1 MSKKIRGHWNSLGE
15 MRASLPNLIRPVNIF
30 KEEKKEESKE
40 NNQEQDK
47 DAEKKEMSKLTNL
60 SLTQRINAN
69 LLKYKE
75 IRLFCDKTGIQPAI
89 LLYILLIC
97 LFFILVGYLQ
107 NYLTILIATLYPMYI
122 SIKTLQN
129 SESTKQNVTQWLTYW
144 YEIFLIIK
152 FIFVN

>member
-1 MSKKIRGHWNSLGE
+1 MSKKIRGYWNSLGE

-30 KEEKKEESKE
+30 REEIKE
-40 NNQEQDK
+40 NIQEEVKED
-47 DAEKKEMSKLTNL
+47 EIKKTSKLTNL
-60 SLTQRINAN
+60 SITQRINAN
-69 LLKYKE
+69 LLRYKE
-75 IRLFCDKTGIQPAI
+75 IRLFCDKTGMQPAI

-144 YEIFLIIK
+144 YKIY
-152 FIFVN
+152 

>member
-1 MSKKIRGHWNSLGE
+1 MSKKIKGYWDSLE
-15 MRASLPNLIRPVNIF
+15 QMRASLPNLIRPTNIF
-30 KEEKKEESKE
+30 REEKKEESKE
-40 NNQEQDK
+40 NIQERH
-47 DAEKKEMSKLTNL
+47 EEEEGKESAKLSDL
-60 SLTQRINAN
+60 SITQRINAN

-75 IRLFCDKTGIQPAI
+75 IRLFCNKTGMQPAI

-107 NYLTILIATLYPMYI
+107 NYLTVLIATLYPMYI

-144 YEIFLIIK
+144 YIINK
-152 FIFVN
+152 YKYFNI